1 MARFKLECWA
11 CEFVVVILVR
21 RVIWIGAD
29 RVDVALSMSSLMMV
43 ADLES
48 SSVSKP
54 SLYSRS
60 DSGPYL
66 VTASMSLP
74 LTPRVRGTKIPT
86 SKGIMAPGIMAITFD

>member
-1 MARFKLECWA
+1 
-11 CEFVVVILVR
+11 
-21 RVIWIGAD
+21 
-29 RVDVALSMSSLMMV
+29 MV
-43 ADLES
+43 ADLEN

-54 SLYSRS
+54 FLYSPS

-66 VTASMSLP
+66 VTASIPPP

>member
-1 MARFKLECWA
+1 ML
-11 CEFVVVILVR
+11 LVKR
-21 RVIWIGAD
+21 TIWIGTD
-29 RVDVALSMSSLMMV
+29 SVDVALSMSSLMIL
-43 ADLES
+43 ADLEN

-54 SLYSRS
+54 SLYSPS

-74 LTPRVRGTKIPT
+74 LTPRVRGTEIPI